1 MTPPFLYDIILIE
14 KRKEIKTMAL
24 IVMTEATVQYACRL
38 SAEDEQ
44 KVREHAEQNDVTLEE
59 AVEAL
64 YSDCAIDLYADSWES
79 DFNTNTI
86 LEVEEEE

>member
-1 MTPPFLYDIILIE
+1 
-14 KRKEIKTMAL
+14 MAL

-44 KVREHAEQNDVTLEE
+44 KVREYAEQNEATLEE

-64 YSDCAIDLYADSWES
+64 YSDCAINLYADSWES
-79 DFNTNTI
+79 DFNTDTI
-86 LEVEEEE
+86 LDVDEE

>member
-1 MTPPFLYDIILIE
+1 
-14 KRKEIKTMAL
+14 MAL

-44 KVREHAEQNDVTLEE
+44 KVREYAEQNDATLEE

-79 DFNTNTI
+79 DFCTNSI
-86 LEVEEEE
+86 IDVDEE

>member
-1 MTPPFLYDIILIE
+1 MHTE
-14 KRKEIKTMAL
+14 SEVRAMAL
-24 IVMTEATVQYACRL
+24 IVMAEATVQYACRL

-44 KVREHAEQNDVTLEE
+44 KVCEYARQNNATPEE

-64 YSDCAIDLYADSWES
+64 YWDCAINLYADSWES

-86 LEVEEEE
+86 LDVQEE

>member
-1 MTPPFLYDIILIE
+1 
-14 KRKEIKTMAL
+14 MAL

-44 KVREHAEQNDVTLEE
+44 KVREYAEQNEATLEE

-64 YSDCAIDLYADSWES
+64 YSDCGIDLYADSWES
-79 DFNTNTI
+79 DFNTDAI
-86 LEVEEEE
+86 LDVDEE

>member
-1 MTPPFLYDIILIE
+1 
-14 KRKEIKTMAL
+14 MAL
-24 IVMTEATVQYACRL
+24 VVMTEATVQYACRL

-44 KVREHAEQNDVTLEE
+44 KVREYAEQNDATLEE

-64 YSDCAIDLYADSWES
+64 YSDCAINLYANSWES

-86 LEVEEEE
+86 LDVDEE

>member
-1 MTPPFLYDIILIE
+1 
-14 KRKEIKTMAL
+14 MAL

-44 KVREHAEQNDVTLEE
+44 KVREFAEQNDVTLEE

-64 YSDCAIDLYADSWES
+64 YNDCAINLYADPWET
-79 DFNTNTI
+79 DFNTDLI
-86 LEVEEEE
+86 LAVDEE

>member
-1 MTPPFLYDIILIE
+1 
-14 KRKEIKTMAL
+14 MAL

-44 KVREHAEQNDVTLEE
+44 KVRDYAEENEMTLEE

-64 YSDCAIDLYADSWES
+64 YSDCAINLYADSWES
-79 DFNTNTI
+79 DFGTNAI
-86 LEVEEEE
+86 LDVEEE